1 MFSDFE
7 KGMKILMEDF
17 EIYEV
22 EKYNL
27 LDGKKIKFTN
37 NDSGFLSLDYGDKN
51 YPKVNL
57 TRLIPYYSKTTY
69 ISVSY
74 EDEEKNFREIGI
86 IKDLN
91 ELLTE
96 QRELVHEYLEFKYYM
111 PEITKVYSIKDNNRG
126 YLFVKVESTSG
137 KKTLAIR
144 DWYTNFKLLWDKMLY
159 VVDTDGNK
167 YFAPDV
173 YQLDRKSQSQI
184 EMFI

>member
-1 MFSDFE
+1 MEDF
-7 KGMKILMEDF
+7 MEDF

-22 EKYNL
+22 EKYHL
-27 LDGKKIKFTN
+27 LDGKKINFTKK
-37 NDSGFLSLDYGDKN
+37 DSGFLSLEYEDKN

-86 IKDLN
+86 IK
-91 ELLTE
+91 ELEELSE
-96 QRELVHEYLEFKYYM
+96 MQRDLVHEYLEFKYYM

-126 YLFVKVESTSG
+126 YLFVKVDTTSG

-144 DWYTNFKLLWDKMLY
+144 DWYANFKLLSDKMLY
-159 VVDTDGNK
+159 VVDSDGNK
-167 YFAPDV
+167 YYSPDV
-173 YQLDRKSQSQI
+173 YQLDQKSLNHI

>member
-1 MFSDFE
+1 
-7 KGMKILMEDF
+7 METF

-22 EKYNL
+22 EKYNA
-27 LDGKKIKFTN
+27 LDGKNIKFIQ
-37 NDSGFLSLDYGDKN
+37 NDSGFLSLEYGDKK
-51 YPKVNL
+51 YSKVNL

-74 EDEEKNFREIGI
+74 EDEEKNFKEIGI
-86 IKDLN
+86 IEDIK
-91 ELLTE
+91 ELSTE
-96 QRELVHEYLEFKYYM
+96 QRDLVHGYLEFKYYM

-126 YLFVKVESTSG
+126 YLFVKVDSTSG

-144 DWYTNFKLLWDKMLY
+144 DWYTNFKLLSDKMLY

-167 YFAPDV
+167 YFSPDV
-173 YQLDRKSQSQI
+173 YKLDQKSLNQI